1 LDPPQKE
8 RDSFGFEGTKGFLRF
23 PPDITK
29 KKDTTMVKPIAV
41 SHGMVFTIETEPS
54 PPHVCDGLFEGSIEG
69 FYLII

>member
-1 LDPPQKE
+1 VGIYRTYLSTLSQK
-8 RDSFGFEGTKGFLRF
+8 
-23 PPDITK
+23 DITK